1 MKPGKGFSGKS
12 NSPGRDKGSTQSSQ
26 PLMSSIQ
33 QSSSQSPESAT
44 SQGKSAKNRDSSKP
58 ISTLQNI
65 NIDQNISH
73 PCPPSSHHQ
82 HQRRLSS
89 LDGRHEAPTM
99 TGALDSSGWPS
110 IKPKRKGLSI
120 MFNASK
126 STIFLSFL
134 CLMAFTLSTLS
145 LVRNIQLEKRLLS
158 LEALCADYKVKLNNQ
173 YYDQPNSL
181 SLLQQSPSSTFPS
194 QLDHHSS
201 SVNEPDDFNESALT
215 NENVNLKGLQPNQQL
230 INSSFVP
237 ITVLENI
244 VKQKLNRHLRSLSS
258 RIKRQTTSD
267 CKCPAGPP
275 GKRGK
280 RGKKGEPGT
289 LGSPGPVGPP
299 GKPGFP
305 GAIGIDGP
313 KGDPGEKGDKGDK
326 GESGFDLFTT
336 TKGLASLGV
345 TLSPGDLLLLKGE
358 PGNPGPPGPPGPPG
372 LTGLPGFD
380 GRIGSPGEPGPRGEA
395 GPPGPTGPLGPI
407 GKDGLPGPKGDK
419 GDKGDR
425 GLTTTLDGNA
435 FPTGFIEGP
444 AGPPGPPGPAG
455 PPGRK
460 GKAGK
465 AGPPGDVGPKGDIGL
480 TGSKGEKGDIGL
492 PGPQGEQ
499 GLIGRDGLDG
509 SAGAQGPPGP
519 PGEKGDKGHQGDIG
533 PPGMMGPPGLPG
545 PPGTTGS
552 KGDKGDKGD
561 LVPQAMRYMKDYEA
575 FGDRI
580 ESLSGPPGPPGPQG
594 EPGVRGPPGMK
605 GEPGNDGAKG
615 SQGERGEK
623 GDQGPMG
630 LPGPAGIKGEPGFP
644 GIPGRSGLMQSDSMR
659 IQSDGHFS
667 LDELNKRRHR
677 DAERRHKHHL
687 EKNRH
692 LEKKHRIR
700 HERTEKPDELLL

>member
-336 TKGLASLGV
+336 TKGGVKRSVTQLQGGPLGYAEV
-345 TLSPGDLLLLKGE
+345 IALKGE

-460 GKAGK
+460 GDTGQIGPKGEHGEKGDRGERGRRGK
-465 AGPPGDVGPKGDIGL
+465 RGPPGLDGMKGERGEMGP
-480 TGSKGEKGDIGL
+480 KGEKGDHGL
-492 PGPQGEQ
+492 PGTDGIP
-499 GLIGRDGLDG
+499 GL
-509 SAGAQGPPGP
+509 SGPK
-519 PGEKGDKGHQGDIG
+519 GEKGDPAPSSPRGKRGLRDKRIIQDEQVCPLG
-533 PPGMMGPPGLPG
+533 PDGLP
-545 PPGTTGS
+545 
-552 KGDKGDKGD
+552 
-561 LVPQAMRYMKDYEA
+561 
-575 FGDRI
+575 
-580 ESLSGPPGPPGPQG
+580 
-594 EPGVRGPPGMK
+594 
-605 GEPGNDGAKG
+605 
-615 SQGERGEK
+615 
-623 GDQGPMG
+623 
-630 LPGPAGIKGEPGFP
+630 LPGCDRRPLDG
-644 GIPGRSGLMQSDSMR
+644 QSDSMR